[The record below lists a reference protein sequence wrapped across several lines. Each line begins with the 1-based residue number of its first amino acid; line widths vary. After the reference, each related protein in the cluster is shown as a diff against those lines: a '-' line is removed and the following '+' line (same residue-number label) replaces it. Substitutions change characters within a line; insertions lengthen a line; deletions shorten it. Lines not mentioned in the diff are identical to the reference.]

1 MKNTISAS
9 NASSSSTRTES
20 ASSSSQYWLRSPTTQ
35 MVDHDDHSQ
44 REPSWCDCPVLTMRL
59 DYPRAHGG
67 SSQVPLP
74 LAAPNWHPQAC
85 QSGQPAYL
93 GSSQVPLP
101 TCCCKWHPQACRVGR
116 TCLHRLRP
124 TTNDIGQPKK
134 SNNWQLRPQQLRQNS
149 LPCST
154 FYSMYTQ
161 ARQWM
166 DRTATSKLCSLL
178 NSIVGALLVLSLLWP
193 RFYGI
198 VSLVVC
204 KYCNTAIL
212 LWYIRFRLNYNS

>member
-1 MKNTISAS
+1 MKNTTSH
-9 NASSSSTRTES
+9 ASSSSTRTES

-44 REPSWCDCPVLTMRL
+44 REPSRCDCPVLTMRL
-59 DYPRAHGG
+59 DYARAQVG
-67 SSQVPLP
+67 SSQVP
-74 LAAPNWHPQAC
+74 Q
-85 QSGQPAYL
+85 
-93 GSSQVPLP
+93 P
-101 TCCCKWHPQACRVGR
+101 TCCWKWHPQACRVGR
-116 TCLHRLRP
+116 TCPHRLRP

-204 KYCNTAIL
+204 KYCNTAVVHQVQIEL
-212 LWYIRFRLNYNS
+212 

>member
-59 DYPRAHGG
+59 DYARAQVG
-67 SSQVPLP
+67 SSQVP
-74 LAAPNWHPQAC
+74 Q
-85 QSGQPAYL
+85 
-93 GSSQVPLP
+93 P
-101 TCCCKWHPQACRVGR
+101 TCCWRWHPQACRVGR

-124 TTNDIGQPKK
+124 TTNDLRQPKK

-161 ARQWM
+161 DNGWTGQPHQ
-166 DRTATSKLCSLL
+166 SF
-178 NSIVGALLVLSLLWP
+178 ALS
-193 RFYGI
+193 
-198 VSLVVC
+198 SE
-204 KYCNTAIL
+204 
-212 LWYIRFRLNYNS
+212 